1 MNEIYQNML
10 SAYDCSTEQQRR
22 NAVFEVNQQIALAGL
37 YLFLSPVLFPLH
49 LALQEAHLL

>member
-49 LALQEAHLL
+49 LAL